1 MNVLTKNT
9 ILSIIA
15 EQMLSV
21 DEMSARPAE
30 LWQTEKLE
38 QPMVIDLP
46 GVTSLNP
53 DTQTPEEG
61 KVISNIIRI
70 SPKGQRLLQFKNLA
84 KGGQRMWLEIGTDK
98 VHPHLPRN
106 DVYGTKWSGPK
117 PLEDLYRDD
126 EDKDKKIA
134 TRKENLT
141 NEWPKRNLIFPI
153 INSLFRSPNIIR
165 QLDRCGIPEI
175 VADNEYTEPVTNVRK
190 IMLWTGPKLYFNFH
204 AIRDEEDVQTALD
217 KILDYRMSLEDGG
230 EVNQQQ
236 DRQKPVKMVRAY
248 GGQVYP
254 GGKWTPEQIAY
265 AEKYHK
271 LTPVYKL
278 HKKAVQGGHK
288 AFNLRSD
295 IDFIGGIID
304 NEYSLGVSFSVTKY
318 YRTAGASRG
327 KDKGKIIEPIRVHKS
342 LNIPEGI
349 NPEELTIKN
358 HKEFFK
364 EIFKMVLTEL
374 GEQILQIDA
383 DEVLTQL
390 LFEPSD
396 VDKEF

>member
-1 MNVLTKNT
+1 MMNVLTKNT

-217 KILDYRMSLEDGG
+217 KISRKIANKKDLAAFEKFR
-230 EVNQQQ
+230 
-236 DRQKPVKMVRAY
+236 KMAS
-248 GGQVYP
+248 
-254 GGKWTPEQIAY
+254 
-265 AEKYHK
+265 K
-271 LTPVYKL
+271 LVVAKGDTM
-278 HKKAVQGGHK
+278 
-288 AFNLRSD
+288 N
-295 IDFIGGIID
+295 
-304 NEYSLGVSFSVTKY
+304 
-318 YRTAGASRG
+318 
-327 KDKGKIIEPIRVHKS
+327 GKITDARMKLIENMKASPGNTDEA
-342 LNIPEGI
+342 NIYMLEG
-349 NPEELTIKN
+349 
-358 HKEFFK
+358 
-364 EIFKMVLTEL
+364 EIYDTDPAAAYNKALEKGFNTRRRPALDLEAYR
-374 GEQILQIDA
+374 EQRQQIDL
-383 DEVLTQL
+383 DNLPDP
-390 LFEPSD
+390 F
-396 VDKEF
+396 K